1 MTNGKDVKPSSIT
14 KKMIKYLIACIAML
28 IWLGLLADSWP
39 TALAIAVIG
48 GIIWRSRKSSHKKLP
63 EPDHSSN
70 PLARNITHA
79 AQRSSSMPTVT
90 SSIPGP
96 VVTVEYNFDP
106 SIRRST
112 MPGTNDMQWASYED
126 TIKVAS
132 YRIEH
137 PMTYWAAG
145 KTRIAEAS
153 CIEKNLP
160 VGMPISEPIGA
171 LGYWPR
177 YESMTP
183 GQRGNYLSWLASG
196 KQGQLDDIGYAFVYF
211 YGLERRVFIDGK
223 DVDLI
228 IPEVVSLLCR
238 YPESGSFNGY
248 LSRFIAFSA
257 ARMGLRSITND
268 GFALCFD
275 QAPLKSYS
283 EDLLAVILGW
293 FYQHN
298 LPLPARWAFEVARQD
313 VRTMRSVVIDRAPEQ
328 FRSLFMQKYH
338 ERFAEGMVL
347 KAAERE
353 RLIEYHPAS
362 PSLMLLGHSSAA
374 FAAVR
379 IPNVL
384 GLQSQFVHLSQ
395 IWNGCVEE
403 LRDFSRAVGK
413 GLDTTTREAWEA
425 LPPALRKEVDHPD
438 ASHWKAIATS
448 HVHEDGFSFAP
459 ISKLAEIQGFQPRE
473 KMTAAQSRSLA
484 RTAEDIG
491 LAIIPDAR
499 ITGRTYA
506 WSDEVVLF
514 QPEEDASLAQES
526 CYRAASCMLELGMI
540 VAGADGKIDP
550 EETARIEQ
558 FLDNQFRLSSDES
571 RRLKAYGILLSKRPP
586 SISSLSRSL
595 QEALTLD
602 QRAMIGKYL
611 IGVAAA
617 NGIIDR
623 KEISSLKSIYKALEI
638 ETPLDALLAELRQSG
653 SQPVEVQ
660 RIRREERIG
669 EAIPQRELMPVD
681 KPSDITLNSEALT
694 RIMAETAEVSRILGQ
709 ALCENESE
717 MNKSEVVERAMPS
730 AVPVA
735 VASPTN
741 SNLPFSADQLMALDK
756 RYHAPLAELLEQQVW
771 SPDDLT
777 KLAKRH
783 QLMRTGMLDT
793 INSWAYDSLGDEIL
807 VEDNNMYKVN
817 QSFAEA

>member
-1 MTNGKDVKPSSIT
+1 
-14 KKMIKYLIACIAML
+14 
-28 IWLGLLADSWP
+28 
-39 TALAIAVIG
+39 
-48 GIIWRSRKSSHKKLP
+48 
-63 EPDHSSN
+63 
-70 PLARNITHA
+70 
-79 AQRSSSMPTVT
+79 
-90 SSIPGP
+90 
-96 VVTVEYNFDP
+96 
-106 SIRRST
+106 
-112 MPGTNDMQWASYED
+112 
-126 TIKVAS
+126 
-132 YRIEH
+132 
-137 PMTYWAAG
+137 
-145 KTRIAEAS
+145 
-153 CIEKNLP
+153 
-160 VGMPISEPIGA
+160 
-171 LGYWPR
+171 
-177 YESMTP
+177 
-183 GQRGNYLSWLASG
+183 
-196 KQGQLDDIGYAFVYF
+196 
-211 YGLERRVFIDGK
+211 
-223 DVDLI
+223 
-228 IPEVVSLLCR
+228 
-238 YPESGSFNGY
+238 
-248 LSRFIAFSA
+248 
-257 ARMGLRSITND
+257 
-268 GFALCFD
+268 
-275 QAPLKSYS
+275 
-283 EDLLAVILGW
+283 
-293 FYQHN
+293 
-298 LPLPARWAFEVARQD
+298 
-313 VRTMRSVVIDRAPEQ
+313 
-328 FRSLFMQKYH
+328 MQKYH

-403 LRDFSRAVGK
+403 LRDFSRAAGK

-730 AVPVA
+730 AVPV
-735 VASPTN
+735 SSRLLLQIPTCHFQRN
-741 SNLPFSADQLMALDK
+741 NLRRWINATMHRWQNYWK
-756 RYHAPLAELLEQQVW
+756 EQVW
-771 SPDDLT
+771 SSDDLT

-783 QLMRTGMLDT
+783 QLMRSGMLDA
-793 INSWAYDSLGDEIL
+793 INSWAYDS
-807 VEDNNMYKVN
+807 
-817 QSFAEA
+817 SW